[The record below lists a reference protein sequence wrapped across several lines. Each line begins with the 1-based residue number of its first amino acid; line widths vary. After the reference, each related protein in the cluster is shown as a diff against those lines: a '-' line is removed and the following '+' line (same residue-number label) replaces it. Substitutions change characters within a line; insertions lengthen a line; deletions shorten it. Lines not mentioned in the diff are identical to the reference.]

1 MNHGPTIR
9 NGSSGADVRRLQRLL
24 VMMKL
29 LDFDE
34 IDGAFGP
41 KTEAA
46 VRDFQSG
53 NGLASDGVVGPQ
65 TWNALPADPDTPQL
79 ARGAHGAVVTAL
91 QKALRT
97 AGGSGAPTDPG
108 PADGEFGPRTE
119 AAVKAYQGER
129 GVAADGI
136 VGDRTWWVP
145 AGAAG
150 PTAPTPPG
158 PTAMLPGANGRGL
171 PPLPG

>member
-9 NGSSGADVRRLQRLL
+9 TGSSGADVRRLQRLL

-41 KTEAA
+41 KTDAA

-53 NGLASDGVVGPQ
+53 NGLAIDGVVGPQ
-65 TWNALPADPDTPQL
+65 TWNALPADPDTPQIG
-79 ARGAHGAVVTAL
+79 RGAHGAVVTAL
-91 QKALRT
+91 QTALRT
-97 AGGSGAPTDPG
+97 HGGPGGPTDPG
-108 PADGEFGPRTE
+108 PADGDLGPRTE

-150 PTAPTPPG
+150 ATLASL
-158 PTAMLPGANGRGL
+158 AGL
-171 PPLPG
+171 TTI

>member
-9 NGSSGADVRRLQRLL
+9 TRSSGADVRRLQRLL

-41 KTEAA
+41 NTAAA
-46 VRDFQSG
+46 VRDFQSS
-53 NGLASDGVVGPQ
+53 NGLAIDGVVGPQ
-65 TWNALPADPDTPQL
+65 TWNALPADPDTPQVG
-79 ARGAHGAVVTAL
+79 RGAQGAVVTAL
-91 QKALRT
+91 QTALRT
-97 AGGSGAPTDPG
+97 HGGPGAPTDPG
-108 PADGEFGPRTE
+108 PADGTFGPRTE
-119 AAVKAYQGER
+119 AAVTAYQAER

-145 AGAAG
+145 AGAGGATLASLAG
-150 PTAPTPPG
+150 LTTI
-158 PTAMLPGANGRGL
+158 
-171 PPLPG
+171 

>member
-9 NGSSGADVRRLQRLL
+9 TGSSGADVRRLQRLF

-29 LDFDE
+29 LNFDE

-41 KTEAA
+41 KTDAA
-46 VRDFQSG
+46 VRDFQSS
-53 NGLASDGVVGPQ
+53 NGLTTDGVVGPQ
-65 TWNALPADPDTPQL
+65 TWNALPADPDTPQI

-91 QKALRT
+91 QTALRT
-97 AGGSGAPTDPG
+97 YAGPGAPTDPG
-108 PADGEFGPRTE
+108 PADGEFGPKTE
-119 AAVKAYQGER
+119 AAVKAYQGEHA
-129 GVAADGI
+129 VAADGI

-150 PTAPTPPG
+150 ATLASL
-158 PTAMLPGANGRGL
+158 AGL
-171 PPLPG
+171 TTI